1 MKRWRLVLKNVL
13 RNRRRTLLTTGS
25 VAVSIT
31 LLAVFG
37 AVYRYVQSPLL
48 PPGFHLLL
56 MVTPRTSMMVPLP
69 LYYGERIRG
78 LPGVV
83 DVSPINMVDTLYGAH
98 DDLLFVLACVP
109 ETFLKIYPSWKLPP
123 DQQQA
128 FVHERM
134 AIIAGRKMAD
144 KYGWKLG
151 DHIHLRSPGYNVA
164 LDLVLR
170 GIYTSDEDETL
181 MAFNW
186 QYLNE
191 AKGRPNK
198 PGGFWVRARSPED
211 VPRVMQAIDSQ
222 FRNSEMETRTQ
233 PMDQW
238 VLDMLGM
245 VGNVKA
251 ILLGIS
257 AAVLFAILLILA
269 NTMAMSIRERTA
281 ELAIMRALGF
291 RTRQVLSLLA
301 AESLAIS
308 LTGATL
314 GCLLATLLLAV
325 TKGYRVGGAMPIY
338 IQMDAVTIVLNLFVA
353 LVVSLASTLL
363 PAWRAAHVSIAQA
376 LRFVG

>member
-1 MKRWRLVLKNVL
+1 MKHGRLVIKNVF
-13 RNRRRTLLTTGS
+13 RNRRRTLLTVAS

-48 PPGFHLLL
+48 PPSFHLLL
-56 MVTPRTSMMVPLP
+56 MVAPRTSLMVPLP
-69 LYYGERIRG
+69 LHYEEHIRG

-83 DVSPINMVDTLYGAH
+83 EVSPINMVDTLYGAH
-98 DDLLFVLACVP
+98 DDLLFILACEP
-109 ETFLKIYPSWKLPP
+109 ATFFRIYPSWKLPGE
-123 DQQQA
+123 QQEA
-128 FVHERM
+128 FVKERM
-134 AIIAGRKMAD
+134 AFIAGRKMAA

-151 DHIHLRSPGYNVA
+151 DHIHLRSPGYNVT

-170 GIYTSDEDETL
+170 GIYASDEDETL
-181 MAFNW
+181 VAFHW

-191 AKGRPNK
+191 AQGRPNK
-198 PGGFWVRARSPED
+198 PGGFWVRARSAEE
-211 VPRVMQAIDSQ
+211 VPRLMQAIDAQ
-222 FRNSEMETRTQ
+222 FRNSEMETRTE
-233 PMDQW
+233 PMEQW
-238 VLDMLGM
+238 VLDFLGM

-251 ILLGIS
+251 ILLAIS
-257 AAVLFAILLILA
+257 GAVLFAILLILA

-281 ELAIMRALGF
+281 ELAILRALGF

-308 LTGATL
+308 LTGTAL
-314 GCLLATLLLAV
+314 GCLLATLLLDMTAGF
-325 TKGYRVGGAMPIY
+325 KVGGAMPIY
-338 IQMDAVTIVLNLFVA
+338 IRMDAATVVLTLLVA
-353 LVVSLASTLL
+353 LVISLASTLL

>member
-1 MKRWRLVLKNVL
+1 MKRGHLVLKNVF
-13 RNRRRTLLTTGS
+13 RNRRRTFLTTAS

-37 AVYRYVQSPLL
+37 TVYRYVQSPLL

-56 MVTPRTSMMVPLP
+56 MVAPRTSLMVPLP
-69 LYYGERIRG
+69 LHYEERIRG

-83 DVSPINMVDTLYGAH
+83 EVSPINMVDTLYGAR
-98 DDLLFVLACVP
+98 DDLLFALACEP
-109 ETFLKIYPSWKLPP
+109 ATFFRIYPTWKLPREE
-123 DQQQA
+123 QEA
-128 FVHERM
+128 FVKERM
-134 AIIAGRKMAD
+134 ALIAGRKMAA

-151 DHIHLRSPGYNVA
+151 DHIHLRSPGYNVT

-170 GIYTSDEDETL
+170 GIYASDEDETL
-181 MAFNW
+181 MAFHW

-191 AKGRPNK
+191 AQGRRDK
-198 PGGFWVRARSPED
+198 PGGFWVRARSAEE
-211 VPRVMQAIDSQ
+211 VPRLMQAIDAQ
-222 FRNSEMETRTQ
+222 FRNSEMETRTE

-238 VLDMLGM
+238 VLDFLGM

-251 ILLGIS
+251 ILLAIS
-257 AAVLFAILLILA
+257 GAVLFAILLLLA

-308 LTGATL
+308 MTGAGL
-314 GCLLATLLLAV
+314 GCLLARLLLTVAA
-325 TKGYRVGGAMPIY
+325 GYKVGGAMPIY
-338 IQMDAVTIVLNLFVA
+338 IRMDAATVLLTLLVA
-353 LVVSLASTLL
+353 SVISLASTLL